1 MTPEELERILLASD
15 PERLK
20 ALAHQYGL
28 CRVNLMW
35 WIRKSVTDPVS
46 CVVHQIKR
54 STKRVELSDALRVA
68 IPIVD
73 EWRSIKLPEP
83 RPAPPRVKLVIPVET
98 VCHSRAPLVERIRAP
113 MLQTQSE
120 LLIKRAKCAPQLYT
134 LADLA
139 RIFKLPPRRLRDLER
154 MGEFPRADVIIP
166 GAGHKAQR
174 WSATLINKTLER
186 WASPLAS
193 GAVGAR

>member
-1 MTPEELERILLASD
+1 MTPEELERILLASEPD
-15 PERLK
+15 RLK
-20 ALAHQYGL
+20 ALARQYGL
-28 CRVNLMW
+28 CRVKLVW
-35 WIRKSVTDPVS
+35 SIRKSVTDPVS
-46 CVVHQIKR
+46 RVEHQIKK
-54 STKRVELSDALRVA
+54 STKQVELSDALRVA

-73 EWRSIKLPEP
+73 EWRAMKLPEA

-98 VCHSRAPLVERIRAP
+98 VCHSHAPLVERIRAP
-113 MLQTQSE
+113 MLQTKSE

-154 MGEFPRADVIIP
+154 MGEFPRANVIIP

>member
-54 STKRVELSDALRVA
+54 STKQAELSDALRVA

-73 EWRSIKLPEP
+73 EWRAMKLPEP

-120 LLIKRAKCAPQLYT
+120 LVIKRAKHTRNRT
-134 LADLA
+134 LL
-139 RIFKLPPRRLRDLER
+139 I
-154 MGEFPRADVIIP
+154 
-166 GAGHKAQR
+166 QR
-174 WSATLINKTLER
+174 WKQYTNISDILCTDIRKRTSFEEPSHVNLAHNNRKKSLIH
-186 WASPLAS
+186 
-193 GAVGAR
+193 